1 MTNLQ
6 VPDQLA
12 ERIQAEA
19 KAEGLTV
26 HELLQRMLREH
37 RTLKRSLKTLSA
49 AEITAQLDALYA
61 NISSSLDPALL
72 RLQGLR
78 RRPPRRGNARR

>member
-12 ERIQAEA
+12 EKIQAEA

-37 RTLKRSLKTLSA
+37 RKTKRSLKALSA
-49 AEITAQLDALYA
+49 SAVTARLDALYA

-72 RLQGLR
+72 RLQSLSLER
-78 RRPPRRGNARR
+78 EAW

>member
-12 ERIQAEA
+12 EKIQAEA

-49 AEITAQLDALYA
+49 ADITAQLDALYA

-72 RLQGLR
+72 RLQGLSLE
-78 RRPPRRGNARR
+78 RGTW

>member
-1 MTNLQ
+1 MTHLQ

-12 ERIQAEA
+12 EKIQAEA

-72 RLQGLR
+72 RLQGLSLER
-78 RRPPRRGNARR
+78 EAW

>member
-12 ERIQAEA
+12 EKIQAEA
-19 KAEGLTV
+19 KAEGLAV
-26 HELLQRMLREH
+26 HELLQQMLREH

-49 AEITAQLDALYA
+49 ADITARLDALYA
-61 NISSSLDPALL
+61 NMSSSLDPALL
-72 RLQGLR
+72 RLQSLSLER
-78 RRPPRRGNARR
+78 EAW

>member
-72 RLQGLR
+72 RLQGLSLER
-78 RRPPRRGNARR
+78 ETW

>member
-12 ERIQAEA
+12 EKIQAEA

-37 RTLKRSLKTLSA
+37 RALKRSLKTLSA

-72 RLQGLR
+72 RLQSLSFER
-78 RRPPRRGNARR
+78 EAW